1 MTIKVFM
8 QIRQVIVLA
17 RESSEVND
25 FLSRLEEKGVIVNRS
40 NPAELLKEIASAGGG
55 LGGGSDRLVLCDKSF
70 DSAPFGPAAVMA
82 AVESGCPVLIGPDRF
97 GGFIEELEKEGGL
110 CEGSRRELA
119 SEAVYRSISRGAEIL
134 AALQGES
141 PRLLVQAYEKVQD
154 LRYGENWHQKAS
166 LYSKPDG
173 FGLHRAPK
181 LSGKEMSYNNVVDA
195 EATLEMLVDLV
206 EYDGVKED
214 RCLSVIVKH
223 ANPCGVA
230 YGQDGVEAY
239 RRALSTD
246 PKSAFGGVMGF
257 SEPVG
262 VELAEEMRDHFI
274 EVLLAPGYDPEA
286 LAILMEKP
294 NRRILDV
301 TELLEGRDQLYQGS
315 QSKSVFGGLL
325 VQDYDRG
332 DIMEWKVVTERGP
345 TPAETMALRFA
356 WKVTKYVKSNALV
369 YATPNQTVGIGS
381 GQVSRVD
388 SARFGA
394 EKAVEHGLDTRGTV
408 AATDSFFPFRD
419 GLDRTFEAGA
429 TAVVHPGGSIR
440 DAEVIEAAD
449 EQGMAMVFTGMRH
462 FRH

>member
-1 MTIKVFM
+1 MTVKVFM
-8 QIRQVIVLA
+8 QIRQVVVLA

-25 FLSRLEEKGVIVNRS
+25 FLSRLEENGVIVKRS
-40 NPAELLKEIASAGGG
+40 NPAEVLKEIGSADGGVW
-55 LGGGSDRLVLCDKSF
+55 GGPDRLLLCDMDFGS
-70 DSAPFGPAAVMA
+70 SPFGPAVVMA
-82 AVESGCPVLIGPDRF
+82 AAECGCPVMLGPSWF
-97 GGFIEELEKEGGL
+97 GRVLDDMEVRGDLSEGV
-110 CEGSRRELA
+110 RRELA
-119 SEAVYRSISRGAEIL
+119 SEAAYLSISVGAKRL
-134 AALQGES
+134 ASLQGES
-141 PRLLVQAYEKVQD
+141 PRYLVQAYEKVQN

-166 LYSKPDG
+166 LYQKPG
-173 FGLHRAPK
+173 GLGLHLAPK

-214 RCLSVIVKH
+214 RTLSVIVKH

-286 LAILMEKP
+286 LDILMEKP

-301 TELLEGRDQLYQGS
+301 AELLEGCDRLYQGS
-315 QSKSVFGGLL
+315 QYKSVFGGLL

-332 DIMEWKVVTERGP
+332 DISEWKVVTERGP

-356 WKVTKYVKSNALV
+356 WKVAKYVKSNALV

-394 EKAVEHGLDTRGTV
+394 EKAEEHGLETEGTV

-449 EQGMAMVFTGMRH
+449 EHGMAMVFTGMRH